1 MGLVCVAP
9 KSIDGTGRATQHETS
24 RTAVAMMHQGAED
37 EGTTE
42 VDLFDLRDVALIRD
56 ATQRHCGF

>member
-1 MGLVCVAP
+1 
-9 KSIDGTGRATQHETS
+9 
-24 RTAVAMMHQGAED
+24 MMHQGAED